1 MDSAQRPPERILILD
16 DEEPILFAM
25 REYFES
31 QGYQV
36 DCAKG
41 QKEAEAHLARSQYSV
56 VTVDLHLGGV
66 DGKEGLDLVSTVRER
81 YRGTKIII
89 LTAYGSTEVEN
100 QALRLGVDAFLHKPK
115 PLPEVEQIVR
125 ELVISG
131 RGRGVAP

>member
-1 MDSAQRPPERILILD
+1 MAHRPPDRILVLD

-36 DCAKG
+36 DCAKETR
-41 QKEAEAHLARSQYSV
+41 EAEAFLARSRYSV
-56 VTVDLHLGGV
+56 VTVDLHLGGL
-66 DGKEGLDLVSTVRER
+66 DGREGLDLVSIIRER
-81 YRGTKIII
+81 YRETKVII

-125 ELVISG
+125 ELIVTS
-131 RGRGVAP
+131 RERAVAP